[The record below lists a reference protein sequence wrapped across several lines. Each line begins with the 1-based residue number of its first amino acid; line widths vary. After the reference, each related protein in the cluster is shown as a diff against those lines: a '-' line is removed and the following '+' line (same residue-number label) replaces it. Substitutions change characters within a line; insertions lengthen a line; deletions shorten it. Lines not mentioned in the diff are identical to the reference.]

1 MNFKQSYLLFLIF
14 LSWNLY
20 SQQIHIK
27 GKVTDSLQSALPFA
41 NVMAET
47 IGVKKAPVFTMTNE
61 EGNFTLQIFKKFSY
75 RVSIMFI
82 GYQTY
87 TFTVDSLSGNQTKNI
102 ILKPNKNSLDEVV
115 IVADLPVK
123 VSNDTITYK
132 TDRFKTGEER
142 KLKDVLKKLPGVE
155 IDKNGKITV
164 MGKKVSKVLVEN
176 KAFFG
181 GGTKLA
187 IDNIPADAVDKV
199 EAIDDYNS
207 IAFMKG
213 LTDEQKMVLNIKLK
227 EGKKHFI
234 FGDLTAGSGNDNHYL
249 GKANLFYY
257 SPKTNLSFIGNTNDT
272 GEAPL
277 KMEDF
282 LRFEGSMMDLNKM
295 KSSIQSFKWLSNF
308 IIPKDFTDK
317 NNRFAALQWQQDWG
331 EKIEFSTYVIGS
343 KDGIKAKKR
352 IENTYLFEPQPL
364 SEIKNM
370 DQQNDNLFGIGKMHF
385 RYKSSVFNYIDMEMS
400 GNYQNL
406 KQDNQTIS
414 TIDSVENS
422 ILKQKEN
429 TQYDWQQQISWHRRI
444 SAQHTFR
451 LQNSLRFKQT
461 TPEQNWLTNTPILTQ
476 WLDLQTENSYHIY
489 QNMNELK
496 TDWQIN
502 LKHYWLINN
511 KNHIYTTLG
520 YQYIDDKFGTKSYQ
534 ILTDNTINH
543 FDQDL
548 FNNNLQ
554 WQFNDAFAGMQY
566 KLKIKEH
573 IFKTGIFAHHYN
585 WIFHQDINKN
595 RSIWRVLPEFL
606 WEYKNG
612 FSQTFRF
619 QYHLTSQISD
629 MKYYLPKFYLSDYNF
644 IKKGNPYLSDGLS
657 HQFKWSIRHFSFI
670 NNFQYYFYLNY
681 SYKLKNIKNQLFYY
695 NTDRYN
701 MPVMVSM
708 PEKSWHLM
716 GNIKKDIK
724 RFYIQFKP
732 ILSWSVYHQNI
743 QNKWKKIYLT
753 NQNYQIAT
761 GSYFQKYPNF
771 ELGTDFTFQKN
782 TVKNN
787 SHTYQV
793 IAPYINIDY
802 DFLQSFIFK
811 GEYHFQINQ
820 NNDQTDNHYQSAKMS
835 LFYQKEKSPW
845 EFEISAQNIFN
856 QKIKEASSYS
866 DFLWST
872 SYFYQ
877 QTFILMLKVSY
888 KL

>member
-1 MNFKQSYLLFLIF
+1 MNYKQLYLLLFFFITC
-14 LSWNLY
+14 NLY
-20 SQQIHIK
+20 SQQIQIK

-41 NVMAET
+41 NVMAEP

-61 EGNFTLQIFKKFSY
+61 KGNFTLQILKKFSY
-75 RVSIMFI
+75 RVSVMYMGF
-82 GYQTY
+82 QTY
-87 TFTVDSLSGNQTKNI
+87 TFTIDSLSGNQTRNI

-132 TDRFKTGEER
+132 TDHFKTGEER

-155 IDKNGKITV
+155 IDRNGKITV

-227 EGKKHFI
+227 EGKKRFV
-234 FGDLTAGSGNDNHYL
+234 FGDITAGAGNDNYYT

-257 SPKTNLSFIGNTNDT
+257 SPKTNLSFIGNINDT

-277 KMEDF
+277 KMQDF
-282 LRFEGSMMDLNKM
+282 LRFEGSAMDLDKM

-317 NNRFAALQWQQDWG
+317 TNRFTALQWQQDWG

-343 KDGIKAKKR
+343 KDWIKAQKQ
-352 IENTYLFEPQPL
+352 IDNTFLYEPQTFF
-364 SEIKNM
+364 EIKNIE
-370 DQQNDNLFGIGKMHF
+370 QQNNNLFGIGKMHF

-414 TIDSVENS
+414 TIDSNENF
-422 ILKQKEN
+422 ILKQDEN
-429 TQYDWQQQISWHRRI
+429 TQYDWQQQIAWHRRI
-444 SAQHTFR
+444 NTQHTFR
-451 LQNSLRFKQT
+451 LQNSLNYKQT

-476 WLDLQTENSYHIY
+476 WIDLLSEDSYHIF
-489 QNMNELK
+489 QNMYEQK
-496 TDWQIN
+496 TDWKIN

-520 YQYIDDKFGTKSYQ
+520 YQYIDDKFTTKSYQ
-534 ILTDNTINH
+534 ILTDNTINQ

-548 FNNNLQ
+548 FDNDLH
-554 WQFNDAFAGMQY
+554 WQFDDAFAGMQY

-573 IFKTGIFAHHYN
+573 VFKTGFFVHHYN

-595 RSIWRVLPEFL
+595 RSLWRVLPEFL

-612 FSQTFRF
+612 FRQTIRF
-619 QYHLTSQISD
+619 QYHLTSQVFD
-629 MKYYLPKFYLSDYNF
+629 MKYYLPKFYLSDYNV
-644 IKKGNPYLSDGLS
+644 IEKGNSNLSDELS
-657 HQFKWSIRHFSFI
+657 HQFKWYIRHYSFV
-670 NNFQYYFYLNY
+670 NDFQYYFYLNF
-681 SYKLKNIKNQLFYY
+681 SYKLENIKNQLFYY
-695 NTDRYN
+695 NAEHYS
-701 MPVMVSM
+701 MPVMVTI
-708 PEKSWHLM
+708 PEKAWHLL
-716 GNIKKDIK
+716 GSIKKDIK
-724 RFYIQFKP
+724 GFYVQLKP
-732 ILSWSVYHQNI
+732 ILSWSVYYQNI
-743 QNKWKKIYLT
+743 QDEWKNIYLS

-782 TVKNN
+782 TIEDS
-787 SHTYQV
+787 SHSYQV

-820 NNDQTDNHYQSAKMS
+820 NDDQANNHYQTAKMS

-856 QKIKEASSYS
+856 QEVKESTSYS

-877 QTFILMLKVSY
+877 PPFIMMLKVSY